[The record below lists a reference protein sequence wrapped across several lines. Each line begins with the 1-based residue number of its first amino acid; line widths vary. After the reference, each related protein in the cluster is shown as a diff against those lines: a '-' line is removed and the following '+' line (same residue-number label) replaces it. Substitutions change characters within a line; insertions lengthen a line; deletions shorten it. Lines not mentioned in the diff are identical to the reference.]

1 MKRGKS
7 RIIWIAKR
15 RMTKS
20 KKDHKIRITKKVSII
35 VTMTNYYTGGE
46 DEEED
51 KN

>member
-7 RIIWIAKR
+7 RMIWIAKR

-20 KKDHKIRITKKVSII
+20 KKDHKIRITKSVR
-35 VTMTNYYTGGE
+35 NCDLHRGE